1 MPHSRTSRWSIRRW
15 TAGPSERYASAAE
28 TAPHV
33 GFSATCV
40 PPRRPRR
47 RSSTPSATR
56 ETRARRTVI
65 SPTSSPVSRF
75 PHTRMAVFPELRL
88 CGVDG
93 FGPETHEE
101 LHEIAE
107 PLDGPRVK
115 ALAELAGDLGLWLL
129 RARCASGVP
138 RGQLY
143 NTAVVLS
150 PDGRLAASYRKVL
163 SLAPQRA
170 LRPGRP
176 VRGLRH
182 PRHGRR
188 IVLAICYDAWFHSPT
203 AGHSAEQEL

>member
-129 RARCASGVP
+129 PSPVCE
-138 RGQLY
+138 RGPAG
-143 NTAVVLS
+143 TAVQHRRRPVTRRPPGGVVPQGSFPGAPASPTTGETGSWSSTSPARETDRPRDLLRRLVPQ
-150 PDGRLAASYRKVL
+150 PDGRS
-163 SLAPQRA
+163 QR
-170 LRPGRP
+170 
-176 VRGLRH
+176 
-182 PRHGRR
+182 
-188 IVLAICYDAWFHSPT
+188 
-203 AGHSAEQEL
+203 